1 MQCSYSLSVEHVCKK
16 GWLNNWSIPVPRL
29 CLGTRPYGVWLRVR
43 SSLDIIMSFWR
54 WLVACGC
61 AVGVTTIGWKRW
73 KSRANSPTARL
84 PAISECRCDS
94 SPVHAKSCSQVL
106 VQDKKLWRTTERS
119 RLLVKRAMLERGIP
133 GAVVAVSK
141 NGEVVWSEGFGY
153 ADIENDVYCSP
164 DTVMRIGSISKP
176 LTAVALLQ
184 LWQEASSRPG
194 CTCSAIRAWVPTKDI
209 WWEASGYHYK
219 NAALSSFRNQALCQ
233 SRPTQWW

>member
-1 MQCSYSLSVEHVCKK
+1 
-16 GWLNNWSIPVPRL
+16 
-29 CLGTRPYGVWLRVR
+29 
-43 SSLDIIMSFWR
+43 MSFWR

-73 KSRANSPTARL
+73 KSRENSPTARL

-184 LWQEASSRPG
+184 LWQKRLVDLDAPVQQYVPEFPQKTFGGKPVDITTRMLLSHLSGIRHYANQDPHSDGKQKCIRKIHKATTMRFIVSHQTSSAK
-194 CTCSAIRAWVPTKDI
+194 SMRAGRRIMSLFIMTI
-209 WWEASGYHYK
+209 
-219 NAALSSFRNQALCQ
+219 QI
-233 SRPTQWW
+233 